1 MRILLIEDDEVLL
14 GVLLQS
20 LTSQHYV
27 VDVVQDG
34 QSGLEYAQTSS
45 YDLILMDVG
54 LPGLDGITLCQR
66 LRAEGYTIPI
76 LLITAKDAS
85 SDRIRGLDAG
95 ADDYLIKP
103 LDLAELQARLRALLR
118 RGEVSPT
125 TVLQVGDLYL
135 DPRSCEVKYANKL
148 LKLTPKEYTL
158 LEVFMRNP
166 SRVFSRGQLVEHLWT
181 FEDSPLEETV
191 KAHIKG
197 LRQKLKAAGAVDLIE
212 NVYGLGYRLRAVL
225 EEVEKADEHREV
237 PAISIPS
244 SSIEQEFRQGMAQL
258 WQQYQGL
265 MVQRLQALQTAAE
278 AINQRKLT
286 QELRQ
291 NARQAAHKLAGVL
304 GMFDKETGTVLAR
317 ELEEILLSDAAL
329 SPVQEQ
335 QFLDLLHQL
344 SAVLNLDEPQPS
356 SPADTP
362 RLLLIDPDVNLGREL
377 QELAKLSNMSWQQVA
392 TLKLGKKWLQS
403 HPADLVVL
411 ATDTVTQQ
419 KEALAF
425 LTDLASQTPP
435 IHTLVLAAADNLLE
449 RVAVARAGG
458 RGFLHKPVTAVQ
470 VWEMAKQ
477 LLPVTQKSTI
487 NVLVVDDDPIFL
499 AALRPMLEP
508 WGISMT
514 ALDDPLRFWEVLWS
528 VVPDLL
534 ILDVDMPQVNGI
546 ELCQA
551 IRIDPNWQ
559 GLPILFL
566 TARSDRATIQQVF
579 SIGAD
584 DYLSK
589 PVVAAELLTRITNR
603 LERTRLLQNQKGKSK
618 KEDF

>member
-14 GVLLQS
+14 DVLLQS

-27 VDVVQDG
+27 VDAVQDG

-212 NVYGLGYRLRAVL
+212 NVYGLGYRLREVVEEV
-225 EEVEKADEHREV
+225 EEVEKAEKHKEV
-237 PAISIPS
+237 PAVSIPS

-258 WQQYQGL
+258 WQQYRGL

-278 AINQRKLT
+278 AINQQKLT

-304 GMFDKETGTVLAR
+304 GMFDKEAGTVLAR
-317 ELEEILLSDAAL
+317 ELEEILLSDVAL
-329 SPVQEQ
+329 SPFQEQ

-344 SAVLNLDEPQPS
+344 SAVLNLDEAPS
-356 SPADTP
+356 PTDTP

-377 QELAKLSNMSWQQVA
+377 QELAKSSNMSWQQVA

-411 ATDTVTQQ
+411 TIDTAKQQ
-419 KEALAF
+419 KETLVFLAD
-425 LTDLASQTPP
+425 LTSQTPP
-435 IHTLVLAAADNLLE
+435 IHTLVLAAADNLLD
-449 RVAVARAGG
+449 RVAVVRAGG

-477 LLPVTQKSTI
+477 LLPVTQKSTV
-487 NVLVVDDDPIFL
+487 NVLVVDDDVDTREFL
-499 AALRPMLEP
+499 AFFLEQQGAIITTAQSAYEALAA
-508 WGISMT
+508 IAQSQ
-514 ALDDPLRFWEVLWS
+514 
-528 VVPDLL
+528 PDILL
-534 ILDVDMPQVNGI
+534 SDLGMPDVDGYALIRKLRSLPSNQGGEI
-546 ELCQA
+546 PA
-551 IRIDPNWQ
+551 IA
-559 GLPILFL
+559 L
-566 TARSDRATIQQVF
+566 TA
-579 SIGAD
+579 
-584 DYLSK
+584 Y
-589 PVVAAELLTRITNR
+589 AAETTQQLVFAAGFQLHIAKPADPTKLIAAIAG
-603 LERTRLLQNQKGKSK
+603 LVHK
-618 KEDF
+618 